1 MTAIRLLTRP
11 RLAVIALLINA
22 CAHAQT
28 TTAYPVK
35 PIRLVVGFTAGSGP
49 DSVARLLTPLLG
61 ENLSQSVIIENRGGA
76 GGSIATELVAKSP
89 GDGYTLLLMAA
100 ADALQ
105 PALRSKLPYDLERDF
120 APTTIVA
127 LGMAAL
133 AVHPSLPVRDVM
145 QLVALARANPGKL
158 NFGSSGVGSS
168 SHLMGE
174 LFNQIADVRVSHVP
188 YKGSADSAIATASGQ
203 IEVSYPAVSAALP
216 LMEAGKLKVMAVTGM
231 KRASVLPNVPT
242 LNEAGL
248 AGYQRTTWWC
258 VVAPAA
264 TPKDIMAKL
273 YAATLKAAST
283 PEYRAALLK
292 QGFDLQTTTPQEF
305 SAFLHNE
312 IAQNARIIKL
322 SGAKTE

>member
-1 MTAIRLLTRP
+1 VNGWTKHVAGLTT
-11 RLAVIALLINA
+11 LGVATL
-22 CAHAQT
+22 AHAQ
-28 TTAYPVK
+28 APSNYPAK
-35 PIRLVVGFTAGSGP
+35 PIRLVIGFSAGSAP
-49 DSVARLLTPLLG
+49 DSVARLLTPLLT
-61 ENLSQSVIIENRGGA
+61 ENIGQPVVVDNRGGA

-89 GDGYTLLLMAA
+89 ADGYTLLLMAA

-133 AVHPSLPVRDVM
+133 AVHPSLPVHNVM
-145 QLVALARANPGKL
+145 ELVALARANPRQL

-174 LFNQIADVRVSHVP
+174 MFNQYARVKILHVP
-188 YKGSADSAIATASGQ
+188 YKGSADSAIATAAGQ
-203 IEVSYPAVSAALP
+203 IEMSYPGVSAVLP
-216 LMEAGKLKVMAVTGM
+216 LMEAGKLKVLAVTGM
-231 KRASVLPNVPT
+231 KRASVLPAVPT

-248 AGYQRTTWWC
+248 AGYERTTWWC

-264 TPKDIMAKL
+264 TPKENMARL
-273 YAATLKAAST
+273 YAATLKTVNT
-283 PEYRAALLK
+283 PEYRAALNR
-292 QGFDLQTTTPQEF
+292 QGLDPQTTTPEQF
-305 SAFLHNE
+305 GAFLHNE
-312 IAQNARIIKL
+312 IMQNSKVIKL

>member
-1 MTAIRLLTRP
+1 MKPAARVSMVVLTA
-11 RLAVIALLINA
+11 LAAQA
-22 CAHAQT
+22 AAQT
-28 TTAYPVK
+28 PANYPLK
-35 PIRLVVGFTAGSGP
+35 SIRLVVGFTAGSAP
-49 DSVARLLTPLLG
+49 DSVARLLTPLLTESIG
-61 ENLSQSVIIENRGGA
+61 QPVVVDNRGGA

-89 GDGYTLLLMAA
+89 ADGYTLLLMAA

-133 AVHPSLPVRDVM
+133 AIHPSMPARNVKE
-145 QLVALARANPGKL
+145 LVALARAHPGQL

-174 LFNQIADVRVSHVP
+174 MFNQLAGVKISHVP

-203 IEVSYPAVSAALP
+203 IEISYPGVSSVLP
-216 LMEAGKLKVMAVTGM
+216 LMEAGKLKVLAVTGK
-231 KRASVLPNVPT
+231 KRAAVLPDVPT

-248 AGYQRTTWWC
+248 AGYERTTWWC

-264 TPKDIMAKL
+264 TPKEVVARL
-273 YAATLKAAST
+273 YAATLKAVNTPEYKIALNKQGLDLQTST
-283 PEYRAALLK
+283 PE
-292 QGFDLQTTTPQEF
+292 QF

-312 IAQNARIIKL
+312 IAQNSKIIKL